1 MTNESADKEGI
12 LLEYSVRKEFSPCTG
27 RRAVAS
33 FELFRT
39 GTLNAIQPVEEPDA
53 RGDGHIENH
62 PSEFNLPLLNLTAA

>member
-1 MTNESADKEGI
+1 MNQQIKRESCWNIAF
-12 LLEYSVRKEFSPCTG
+12 VRNSPLAPG
-27 RRAVAS
+27 AVPLPS